1 MKLLPGK
8 ILLILTRLHSYTD
21 VKRKK
26 YLLLSMNLYSI
37 IFQVLFVFVPI
48 LNGYS
53 FDLNIIAL
61 FVADERF
68 LK

>member
-1 MKLLPGK
+1 
-8 ILLILTRLHSYTD
+8 
-21 VKRKK
+21 
-26 YLLLSMNLYSI
+26 MNLYSI

-61 FVADERF
+61 FVADNVF
-68 LK
+68 